1 MRALSSPGWSVHP
14 SFVPHGPTSPVT
26 LLVDEDGL
34 TQLAGVYPVA
44 WQTPWSEIANPQ
56 LVRTAR
62 SLALFAT
69 IGDVRYA
76 WRNSSLA
83 DYEDLREIVLAH
95 GGQVARKR
103 RRAGALVAASV
114 LLLASFAGGIAAW
127 LSNSPSELT
136 AAQAVNLTLRDL
148 PPGFSATPT
157 SVLGFIFPPADQVI
171 TSTPTTAA
179 PVSSSWTR
187 AIAAFQSC
195 FGVSNARDR
204 IYGAAGQMP
213 DYQVSSPI
221 FSSSDFGGIQLASTS
236 QYYATTT
243 MVQHDVAE
251 MSKADFG
258 ACFARSNADLVYAG
272 ATGSVASLT
281 GGVNWNPVTY
291 ARGWSRGGVADL
303 TVAGSA
309 SPLHLVM
316 VVAAEGHYEV
326 TLGVLVAEWPQS
338 AAFVTGLLT
347 TLKSRVGPTGAVSA

>member
-1 MRALSSPGWSVHP
+1 MTALSSSGWSVHP

-26 LLVDEDGL
+26 LLFDDEGL

-44 WQTPWSEIANPQ
+44 WQTPWSEITHPQ
-56 LVRTAR
+56 LVRTGR

-76 WRNSSLA
+76 WRSTSLA
-83 DYEDLREIVLAH
+83 DYEDLRAIVLDH
-95 GGQVARKR
+95 GGEVARRR
-103 RRAGALVAASV
+103 RRAGALVAAAV

-127 LSNSPSELT
+127 FSGPSSEL
-136 AAQAVNLTLRDL
+136 ADARAVNLTLRDL
-148 PPGFSATPT
+148 PPGYAVTPT
-157 SVLGFIFPPADQVI
+157 SVLGFIFPPANQVI

-195 FGVSNARDR
+195 LGVSNAKDR
-204 IYGAAGQMP
+204 VYGAAGQMP

-221 FSSSDFGGIQLASTS
+221 FSSSSFGGIQLASTS

-243 MVQHDVAE
+243 MVEKDVAE
-251 MSKADFG
+251 MSRAGFG
-258 ACFARSNADLVYAG
+258 ACFARSNADLVYSG
-272 ATGSVASLT
+272 ATGSSASLT
-281 GGVNWNPVTY
+281 GGVNWNPPTY

-303 TVAGSA
+303 TVPGAGA
-309 SPLHLVM
+309 PLHLVM
-316 VVAAEGHYEV
+316 VVTAEGHYEV

-338 AAFVTGLLT
+338 ASFVAGLLT
-347 TLKSRVGPTGAVSA
+347 TLKARIGPSGAISA

>member
-1 MRALSSPGWSVHP
+1 MTALSSPGWSVHP

-26 LLVDEDGL
+26 LLFDDDGL

-44 WQTPWSEIANPQ
+44 WQTPWSEISHPQ
-56 LVRTAR
+56 LVRTGR

-76 WRNSSLA
+76 WRTTSLE
-83 DYEDLREIVLAH
+83 DYEDLRAIVLAH
-95 GGQVARKR
+95 GGEVSRRR
-103 RRAGALVAASV
+103 RRAGALVAAAV

-127 LSNSPSELT
+127 FSGSSSELA

-157 SVLGFIFPPADQVI
+157 SVLGFIFPPANQVI

-195 FGVSNARDR
+195 LGVSNAKDR
-204 IYGAAGQMP
+204 VYGAAGQMP

-236 QYYATTT
+236 QYYATST
-243 MVQHDVAE
+243 MVERDVAE
-251 MSKADFG
+251 MSRADFG
-258 ACFARSNADLVYAG
+258 ACFARSNADLVYSG
-272 ATGSVASLT
+272 ATGSSVSLT

-291 ARGWSRGGVADL
+291 ARGWSRGGVVAL
-303 TVAGSA
+303 TVPGAA
-309 SPLHLVM
+309 PLHLVM

-326 TLGVLVAEWPQS
+326 TLGVIVAEWPQS
-338 AAFVTGLLT
+338 EAFVTGLLT
-347 TLKSRVGPTGAVSA
+347 TLKARIGPTGAISA